1 MAENKTP
8 DKTYHGVIVPMV
20 TPLNGQGELDE
31 PALRRLIE
39 FLVTGGAQGL
49 FVLGTTGEGPSVPR
63 EIRSRIVHLALE
75 HANNRAQVYVGIP
88 TTVVDDAVDS
98 AREYL
103 RRGAAAVVAPL
114 PGYFQLTPDEQ
125 FRYYATLVERIR
137 GPVLLYDIPPA
148 AHMTIDRGVIEHLRV
163 FPNVVGIKDATGDRE
178 RLRELLNT
186 YGDDP
191 GFAVLV
197 GTTGLASF
205 GLQRGA
211 DGFISPVGN
220 LNPTLCARMCTLA
233 QKGDWALMEDVQRQ
247 LDALQAEVKGET
259 LGRSIARLKKEMAK
273 RGLCGPR
280 VFLPLQQEE

>member
-1 MAENKTP
+1 MAERKTP

-20 TPLNGQGELDE
+20 TPLNAQGELDE
-31 PALRRLIE
+31 PALRRIID
-39 FLVTGGAQGL
+39 FLVAGGAQGL

-63 EIRSRIVHLALE
+63 EIRSRIVHQVVE
-75 HANNRAQVYVGIP
+75 HAKGHAQVYAGIP
-88 TTVVDDAVDS
+88 GTVVDDAVDA

-103 RRGAAAVVAPL
+103 RRGVAAVVAPL
-114 PGYFQLTPDEQ
+114 PGYYQLTPDEQ
-125 FRYYATLVERIR
+125 FHYYASLVERIR

-163 FPNVVGIKDATGDRE
+163 FTNVVGIKDSTGDRE
-178 RLRELLNT
+178 RLRELLST

-197 GTTGLASF
+197 GTTALASF

-211 DGFISPVGN
+211 DGFISSIGN
-220 LNPTLCARMCTLA
+220 LNPSLCARMCTLA

-247 LDALQAEVKGET
+247 LDALQAGFVGET
-259 LGRSIARLKKEMAK
+259 VGQSIARLKKEMSK

-280 VFLPLQQEE
+280 VFLPLLQEE

>member
-1 MAENKTP
+1 MAERKTP
-8 DKTYHGVIVPMV
+8 DKTYQGFVVPIV

-31 PALRRLIE
+31 PALRRLVD
-39 FLVTGGAQGL
+39 FLITGGAQGL
-49 FVLGTTGEGPSVPR
+49 FVLGTTGEGPSAPR
-63 EIRSRIVHLALE
+63 EIRSRIVHLAVE
-75 HANNRAQVYVGIP
+75 YANGRAQVYAGIP
-88 TTVVDDAVDS
+88 STVVDEAVDS

-103 RRGAAAVVAPL
+103 RRGVATVVAPL
-114 PGYFQLTPDEQ
+114 PGYYQLTPDEQ
-125 FRYYATLVERIR
+125 FRYYATLVERVR

-163 FPNVVGIKDATGDRE
+163 FSNVVGIKDSSGDRE
-178 RLRELLNT
+178 RLRDLLSA

-197 GTTGLASF
+197 GTTALASF
-205 GLQRGA
+205 GMQRGA
-211 DGFISPVGN
+211 DGFISSIGN
-220 LNPTLCARMCTLA
+220 LNPSLCARMYMLA

-247 LDALQAEVKGET
+247 LDTLQADVKGET
-259 LGRSIARLKKEMAK
+259 IGRSIARLKKEMSK